1 MNHYRVSAEARSDLD
16 EIWLHIA
23 NDNPDAADK
32 YTLAIVSRF
41 STLASMPHMGHARPK
56 LSPGLRSFVVG
67 HHVIFYRLF
76 DGGVEV
82 ARVLDGVRDLPPLFE
97 LTMNTTMEA
106 DPTKACNQD
115 DPSSVAGLRRVDATG
130 FIRLNA
136 LRLIVAANVHGKK
149 K

>member
-1 MNHYRVSAEARSDLD
+1 MNQYRVSTEARADLD
-16 EIWLHIA
+16 EIWLYIA

-32 YTLAIVSRF
+32 YIRAIVSRF
-41 STLASMPHMGHARPK
+41 AKLASMPHLGRARAE

-97 LTMNTTMEA
+97 
-106 DPTKACNQD
+106 
-115 DPSSVAGLRRVDATG
+115 
-130 FIRLNA
+130 
-136 LRLIVAANVHGKK
+136 
-149 K
+149 